1 MVKSIAL
8 FGTSADPPTIGHKK
22 ILEELS
28 KIYTFTISY
37 VSNNPKKK
45 HKEGI
50 TIRSQLLKTLIEDL
64 DDYKILFNQSI
75 TSKWAV
81 ESIKKCKKIYEIDNL
96 DFVIGSDLIQ
106 DIFCWKNFEKIIKE
120 VSFFII
126 LREGYPV
133 ESNTLKMLE
142 TYKVKFKISTIK
154 IPETSSSNFRLNFNC
169 SNLPSSLVDI
179 VRKNNLYESTKLVEL
194 SLCLGLFC
202 DSFFKS
208 SKDNSSGI
216 FVISFCSLLSLPIA
230 NKFF

>member
-1 MVKSIAL
+1 MGKNIAL

-28 KIYTFTISY
+28 KIYYFTISY

-45 HKEGI
+45 HIEDI
-50 TIRSQLLKTLIEDL
+50 SIRSHLLKTHIEDL
-64 DDYKILFNQSI
+64 DNPKILFNQSV
-75 TSKWAV
+75 SSQWAV
-81 ESIKKCKKIYEIDNL
+81 ESIKKCKEIYEFNNL
-96 DFVIGSDLIQ
+96 DFVIGSDLIK
-106 DIFCWKNFEKIIKE
+106 DIFFWKNFDKIILE

-169 SNLPSSLVDI
+169 SNLPTSLIDI
-179 VRKNNLYESTKLVEL
+179 VKKNNLYESTKLVE
-194 SLCLGLFC
+194 
-202 DSFFKS
+202 
-208 SKDNSSGI
+208 
-216 FVISFCSLLSLPIA
+216 
-230 NKFF
+230 